1 MMPVGTG
8 RSAVRRDIIRVAW
21 RLNRIGVAKRDD
33 VEEQH
38 AGQFLDSVPYDE
50 APPCFSERV
59 SFLSARPQHRLAR
72 HAYARTSDNHRH
84 ICDTLFLHPAFSAAA
99 TPFGWLLKDRA
110 WGEKW
115 KKGSIDANALAERWG
130 IDSHPEY
137 EPDAPDWL
145 YDRPRIQGHRN
156 QQGLLDAFFSA
167 IQPKESLVFFYVKR
181 TPLLD
186 DDQWIIVG
194 AAKVTSVGDLR
205 EWDYESGVTSG
216 PLQPI

>member
-1 MMPVGTG
+1 MPMREPAMTIGI
-8 RSAVRRDIIRVAW
+8 SATPSFFIPPFQ
-21 RLNRIGVAKRDD
+21 RL
-33 VEEQH
+33 
-38 AGQFLDSVPYDE
+38 
-50 APPCFSERV
+50 PPPSACFSR
-59 SFLSARPQHRLAR
+59 A
-72 HAYARTSDNHRH
+72 
-84 ICDTLFLHPAFSAAA
+84 
-99 TPFGWLLKDRA
+99 A

-145 YDRPRIQGHRN
+145 HDRPWIQGHRN

-167 IQPKESLVFFYVKR
+167 IKPKESLVFFYAKR

-194 AAKVTSVGDLR
+194 AAKLTSIGDLR
-205 EWDYESGVTSG
+205 EWDYESGATSP
-216 PLQPI
+216 PLLFVGAKRLS